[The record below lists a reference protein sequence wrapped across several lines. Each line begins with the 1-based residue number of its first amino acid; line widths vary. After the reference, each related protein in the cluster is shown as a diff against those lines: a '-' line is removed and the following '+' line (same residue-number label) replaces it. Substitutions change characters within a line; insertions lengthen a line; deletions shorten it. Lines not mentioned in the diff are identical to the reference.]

1 MTGRVAMKRWL
12 LVTCVMVALGLSGC
26 GGAGGGDD
34 VAVAA
39 RDREKAKA
47 DWKLTL
53 DDAGSSSEMPIE
65 RMDIYLTEEG
75 YPELFE
81 LHGDGVTLVGTF
93 PMEIRVGYDEAF
105 EKLIGKPV
113 SILPSGGDPADV
125 KNSSVTI
132 RGMGTPVV
140 GGTFTVEKVTGK
152 WAGSEGDKTIWGSVE
167 VRIPGADGERSV
179 RGRFAAHA
187 VTWG

>member
-1 MTGRVAMKRWL
+1 MKTWL
-12 LVTCVMVALGLSGC
+12 WMICVVIAVWLSGC
-26 GGAGGGDD
+26 GAGGADD

-53 DDAGSSSEMPIE
+53 EDAGASSEMPIE

-81 LHGDGVTLVGTF
+81 LHGEGVTLVGEF
-93 PMEIRVGYDEAF
+93 PADVRVGYDEAL

-113 SILPSGGDPADV
+113 NILARGGDPREE
-125 KNSSVTI
+125 KNSSVTV
-132 RGMGTPVV
+132 RGMGAPVT
-140 GGTFTVEKVTGK
+140 GGTFTVERVTGK
-152 WAGSEGDKTIWGSVE
+152 WAGSDGDKTIWGSIE